1 MKKNGLIY
9 ILSFI
14 ISFCTLFLF
23 LSISQAEKVP
33 AGYVAQWDTH
43 YLSKLDYKINLDKT
57 CQSFGGV
64 LQKGKLEMP
73 HITPFKIINN
83 TLLHFIN
90 GYNILK
96 KNNNEIS
103 INKIDTV
110 VIWPNYEQANWYV
123 LMASDSC
130 FVSWIE
136 IQPDNL
142 DAIIHSGKKL

>member
-1 MKKNGLIY
+1 MKKNGRTY
-9 ILSFI
+9 ILSLVIYF
-14 ISFCTLFLF
+14 FTFFLF
-23 LSISQAEKVP
+23 ISISQAEKVP
-33 AGYVAQWDTH
+33 AGYVAQWETH
-43 YLSKLDYKINLDKT
+43 SLSELDYKINLDKT
-57 CQSFGGV
+57 CQSFGGI

-90 GYNILK
+90 GYNISN
-96 KNNNEIS
+96 KNNNEFS
-103 INKIDTV
+103 TNEIDTV

-123 LMASDSC
+123 LMGSDSC
-130 FVSWIE
+130 LVSWIE